1 MGILS
6 LKLRIMVL
14 WIFMAASIT
23 AEVSLYL
30 YHNGQ
35 IQSLISGEAGIT
47 SGNLVLWSIRW
58 LIPFVL
64 AFLTVSLLDRAN
76 RILNIVF
83 GAIIVIFNIFQF
95 VMRLVT
101 GEYMPAFL
109 IIIIA
114 SSIVASI
121 LILLYSLRWP
131 KYEDQT
137 K

>member
-1 MGILS
+1 MKILS

-30 YHNGQ
+30 YHKGQ
-35 IQSLISGEAGIT
+35 IEGIISGEAGIT
-47 SGNLVLWSIRW
+47 SANLVLWTIRW

-64 AFLTVSLLDRAN
+64 ALLTISLADKAS

-83 GAIIVIFNIFQF
+83 GVIIVVFNIFQF
-95 VMRLVT
+95 VMRFAT

-109 IIIIA
+109 VMIIVL
-114 SSIVASI
+114 SIVASI
-121 LILLYSLRWP
+121 LILIYAAVWP
-131 KYEDQT
+131 RYKE
-137 K
+137 

>member
-1 MGILS
+1 MKILS

-30 YHNGQ
+30 YHKGQ
-35 IQSLISGEAGIT
+35 IEGLISGEAGIT
-47 SGNLVLWSIRW
+47 SGNLVLWTIRW
-58 LIPFVL
+58 LIPFIL
-64 AFLTVSLLDRAN
+64 AFFTLILTDKTS

-83 GAIIVIFNIFQF
+83 GAIIVVFNIFQF

-109 IIIIA
+109 IIIIV

-121 LILLYSLRWP
+121 LILIYAVVWP
-131 KYEDQT
+131 RYAE
-137 K
+137 

>member
-1 MGILS
+1 MKILS

-30 YHNGQ
+30 YNKGQ
-35 IQSLISGEAGIT
+35 IESLMSGEAGIT
-47 SGNLVLWSIRW
+47 SGNLVLWTIRW

-64 AFLTVSLLDRAN
+64 AFFIVSLSDKAN

-83 GAIIVIFNIFQF
+83 GAIIAVFNIFQF
-95 VMRLVT
+95 VMRLAT

-109 IIIIA
+109 IMIIVA
-114 SSIVASI
+114 SIVASI
-121 LILLYSLRWP
+121 LILIYAIVWP
-131 KYEDQT
+131 RYEE
-137 K
+137 